1 MGIPGKFLLLLLFF
15 CCCLS
20 SIHAQNNK
28 WILGEWKGIGIIPGS
43 DYSTVFVRILRI
55 NIETKNR
62 FAGLVIQEVMNNK
75 SIRIEKEL
83 SGTILNDQITLV
95 TGRTLYKKQPLHGFW
110 ADCSSCKMTNTRITV
125 SSDSLILTNETRLCG
140 NYCDGYSTYYKP
152 LSDFDT
158 ATQRKLVQLFGSPLL
173 AKIFKPVTPASKY
186 NTDDLQ
192 ATQKTKPY
200 LQTETGIQ
208 QHSITDTSERNHLA
222 HAANETNADNDTT
235 QKQLGRKNKTI
246 ATYSVSSAE
255 IKIELY
261 DNGEIDGDTVTVYHN
276 KQRVIDRQLLG
287 LKPIVYTVKADARDR
302 VHEFILVANNLGRI
316 PPNTALMRITAGTK
330 TYEVFASTNLAEN
343 ASVIII
349 YSGD

>member
-1 MGIPGKFLLLLLFF
+1 MGTSGKFLSLLLFF
-15 CCCLS
+15 YCCLS

-43 DYSTVFVRILRI
+43 DYSTVFVRILKI

-83 SGTILNDQITLV
+83 SGTIRNDQITLT
-95 TGRTLYKKQPLHGFW
+95 TGRTLYKKEPLHGFW
-110 ADCSSCKMTNTRITV
+110 ADCSSCKITNTRITV

-158 ATQRKLVQLFGSPLL
+158 ATQKKLVQLFGSPLL
-173 AKIFKPVTPASKY
+173 AKIFKPVTPAAKY
-186 NTDDLQ
+186 NTDEVQ
-192 ATQKTKPY
+192 VSQKIKPY
-200 LQTETGIQ
+200 LKTE
-208 QHSITDTSERNHLA
+208 SAPPAFNITDTSERNYLPG
-222 HAANETNADNDTT
+222 AANANNANNDTI
-235 QKQLGRKNKTI
+235 KNQLSRKNKTI

-276 KQRVIDRQLLG
+276 KQRIINRQLLG
-287 LKPIVYTVKADARDR
+287 LQPIVYTVKADARDR

-316 PPNTALMRITAGTK
+316 PPNTALMRITAGSK
-330 TYEVFASTNLAEN
+330 TYEVFASTNLSEN